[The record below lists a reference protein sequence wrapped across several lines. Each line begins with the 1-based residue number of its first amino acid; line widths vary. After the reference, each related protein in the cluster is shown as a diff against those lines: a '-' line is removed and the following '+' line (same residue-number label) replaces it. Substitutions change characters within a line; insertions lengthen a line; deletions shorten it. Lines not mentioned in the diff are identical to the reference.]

1 MLKKKNYYL
10 TDFEISL
17 MMFASNLLAVLVG
30 SLNLPVQYYMVPV
43 RSYTVTHYLVC
54 TQVFD
59 LTRVW
64 KTSLYA
70 ISSAAVEMME
80 AIRIKHLSYK
90 LSQERICS
98 RYLYYS
104 SPL

>member
-1 MLKKKNYYL
+1 
-10 TDFEISL
+10 

-59 LTRVW
+59 LT
-64 KTSLYA
+64 SLENK
-70 ISSAAVEMME
+70 SVCNFKRSC
-80 AIRIKHLSYK
+80 RNDGSYK
-90 LSQERICS
+90 N
-98 RYLYYS
+98 
-104 SPL
+104 